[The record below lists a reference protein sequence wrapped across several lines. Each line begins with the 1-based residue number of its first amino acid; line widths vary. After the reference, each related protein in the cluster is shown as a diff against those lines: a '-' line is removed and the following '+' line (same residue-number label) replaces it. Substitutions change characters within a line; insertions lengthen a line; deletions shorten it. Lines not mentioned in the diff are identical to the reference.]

1 MPSDFSIELLRD
13 FVCVIQGE
21 PEPNILASTLALRTL
36 AHLDCRGVIIGA
48 IHHEGFLDLIGTYGY
63 PDDLTEPYKRIP
75 LWVQLPITDA
85 CRSARPIILKSPEEM
100 IEKYPN
106 YSDPYLGEKIT
117 IASFPIKSGSSV
129 IGAIG
134 FTSIHAPSQDFMA
147 SPITESI
154 IALCGLYLRNWGKKS
169 SISEGTD
176 YESTKQTLSNRQ
188 KQIIKYFAENL
199 TTDQIAERLNFS
211 PSTIKQDIIKIY
223 ELLGVHSRDHVLE
236 IMKKVDLVS

>member
-1 MPSDFSIELLRD
+1 MPSDYSIELLRD
-13 FVCVIQGE
+13 FVCVIRDE

-48 IHHEGFLDLIGTYGY
+48 IQHEGFLDLIGTYGY
-63 PDDLTEPYKRIP
+63 PDELTEPYKKIP

-85 CRSARPIILKSPEEM
+85 CRSGRPIILNSPEEM

-106 YSDPYLGEKIT
+106 YPDPYLGEKIA
-117 IASFPIKSGSSV
+117 IISFPIKSGSSV

-134 FTSIHAPSQDFMA
+134 FTSIHTPSPDYMA
-147 SPITESI
+147 SPIAESI
-154 IALCGLYLRNWGKKS
+154 IALCGLYLRNWSEKS
-169 SISEGTD
+169 SSPEGND
-176 YESTKQTLSNRQ
+176 YESTKQTLTNRQ

-223 ELLGVHSRDHVLE
+223 ELFGVNSRKQVLE
-236 IMKKVDLVS
+236 IIRKVDLVS